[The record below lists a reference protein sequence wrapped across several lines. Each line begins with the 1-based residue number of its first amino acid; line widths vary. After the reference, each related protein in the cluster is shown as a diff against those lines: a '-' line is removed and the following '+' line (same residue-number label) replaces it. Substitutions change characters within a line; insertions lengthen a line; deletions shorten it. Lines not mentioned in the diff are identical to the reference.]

1 MPIVDANFPTSVWD
15 GGTENSWRADR
26 QSTVDPNSQD
36 WDQVTAEV
44 IAVETALGASYGNPP
59 DGTSPSED
67 VVAAES
73 AGQLHQTTFTVS
85 ELSVT
90 MTDADTNGCHGSQ
103 KIYDFPAGVIQVLGC
118 TTNLTIARVGSAI
131 DADAAV
137 VGSVGTAT
145 VGTDNATLT
154 TTEADICPSTAAT
167 LTTGEGT
174 MAGVSS
180 AATMAAGVW
189 DGTSTAKDAYLNF
202 AVPGDDASGDDAL
215 TVSGTITLTWVNHGD
230 N

>member
-1 MPIVDANFPTSVWD
+1 MA
-15 GGTENSWRADR
+15 
-26 QSTVDPNSQD
+26 TVDPNSQD
-36 WDQVTAEV
+36 WDKVSSEV

-59 DGTSPSED
+59 AGTSPSED
-67 VVAAES
+67 VVAADS

-90 MTDADTNGCHGSQ
+90 MTDATTAGSHGSQ
-103 KIYDFPAGVIQVLGC
+103 KIYDFPAGLIQILGC
-118 TTNLTIARVGSAI
+118 TTNLTVERVGTAI
-131 DADAAV
+131 AADAAV
-137 VGSVGTAT
+137 VGSVGTVT
-145 VGTDNATLT
+145 TQTDNATLT
-154 TTEADICPSTAAT
+154 TTEADIVPSTACT
-167 LTTGEGT
+167 LTDGAGA

-202 AVPGDDASGDDAL
+202 AVPDADSSGDDAL
-215 TVSGTITLTWVNHGD
+215 TVNGTVTLTWVNHGD